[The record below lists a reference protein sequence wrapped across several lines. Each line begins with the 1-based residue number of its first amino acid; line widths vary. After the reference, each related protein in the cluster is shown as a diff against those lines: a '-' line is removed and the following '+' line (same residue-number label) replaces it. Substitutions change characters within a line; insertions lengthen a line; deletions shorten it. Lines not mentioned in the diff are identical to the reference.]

1 MEYVN
6 ELYRLKSSGMKG
18 ESWRLALKW
27 LLKVLAPFAPHMTE
41 ELWSQM
47 GFEGSI
53 HVADW
58 PKYDES
64 KLVEDTVTI
73 VLQVNGKLRA
83 QISAPAGAS
92 KEELEKLA
100 LDNDRVKEFVGNKKP
115 TRVIVVPGRLVN
127 VVV

>member
-1 MEYVN
+1 
-6 ELYRLKSSGMKG
+6 MKG

-53 HVADW
+53 HVMDW
-58 PKYDES
+58 PKYDEA
-64 KLVEDTVTI
+64 KLAEDTITI

-92 KEELEKLA
+92 KEEIEKLA
-100 LDNDRVKEFVGNKKP
+100 LDNERVKEFVGDKKP